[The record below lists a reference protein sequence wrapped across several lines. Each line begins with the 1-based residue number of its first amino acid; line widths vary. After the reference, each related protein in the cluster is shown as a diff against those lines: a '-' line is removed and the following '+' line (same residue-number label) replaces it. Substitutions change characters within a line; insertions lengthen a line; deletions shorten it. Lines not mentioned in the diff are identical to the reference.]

1 MQPRFRLAMVATG
14 AVALLAS
21 APAAVSAA
29 SSSAVSAAPS
39 AAVPAAPAHHSAAWL
54 PSLPNQLYA
63 PYYESYLAP
72 DTPGLTAT
80 ASASGAKYMTIA
92 FLQSEGTT
100 SCAVDWNSAASQPL
114 GYYNADI
121 ANLRRLG
128 GDVIPSFGGYSADTF
143 GAHDHGTEI
152 ADSCTSVPKIAA
164 AYEQVV
170 GELGVT
176 RLDMDVE
183 SNAETYAAGINRRD
197 EAIAIAQRWAAQRG
211 IRLQI
216 QFTLPVEPAGLGSA
230 GLSVLQN
237 AIADGVQVHSV
248 NIMVFDYYLP
258 HEGVMDMSRAAI
270 TCAKSVHAELAK
282 LYPHLSSQ
290 QIWRMEGMTMLP
302 GISDFGK
309 DETTSVHDAQVM
321 MAFERQMQMNFLSI
335 WAIQRDNEGP
345 ASCLGQA
352 DPNTCSGIA
361 QAPWAFDH
369 VLEHFTQWSG
379 WRR

>member
-1 MQPRFRLAMVATG
+1 MQPRFRLGIVATA

-21 APAAVSAA
+21 APAAA
-29 SSSAVSAAPS
+29 SAAP
-39 AAVPAAPAHHSAAWL
+39 AQHPYRPRPL
-54 PSLPNQLYA
+54 PYRLYA

-72 DTPGLTAT
+72 DTPSITAT
-80 ASASGAKYMTIA
+80 ARASGARFMTIA
-92 FLQSEGTT
+92 FLQSKGTR

-114 GYYNADI
+114 TYYNADI
-121 ANLRRLG
+121 ASLRKLG

-152 ADSCTSVPKIAA
+152 ADSCTSVRQIAA
-164 AYEQVV
+164 VYEHVV
-170 GELGVT
+170 QTLRVT

-197 EAIAIAQRWAAQRG
+197 EAIAIAQRWAARRG

-216 QFTLPVEPAGLGSA
+216 QFTLPVEPDGLESA
-230 GLSVLQN
+230 GLSVLRN
-237 AIADGVQVHSV
+237 AIADGVRVYSV

-258 HEGVMDMSRAAI
+258 HEGVMNMSKTAI
-270 TCAKSVHAELAK
+270 TCANAVHAELAG
-282 LYPHLSSQ
+282 LYPQLSSR
-290 QIWRMEGMTMLP
+290 QIWRMEAMTMLP

-309 DETTSVHDAQVM
+309 DETTTVHDARVM
-321 MAFERQMQMNFLSI
+321 LAFEQKTQMNFLSI

-345 ASCLGQA
+345 KSCVGQA
-352 DPNTCSGIA
+352 DSNTCSGIK

-369 VLEHFTQWSG
+369 VLVHFTRWFPWSH
-379 WRR
+379 